1 MTNVEKQEQ
10 LNKLYT
16 EKMSLESQLN
26 DSDYKVIKCAECKA
40 ADLPLPYDIEAL
52 HAERQLKRYRINQI
66 EDEIKITEETETEE
80 DIMSEVE
87 AE

>member
-26 DSDYKVIKCAECKA
+26 DSDYKVIKCAECKVA
-40 ADLPLPYDIEAL
+40 ELPLPYNIKAL
-52 HAERQLKRYRINQI
+52 HVERQLKRDKINQI
-66 EDEIKITEETETEE
+66 EDEIARIEAIEPEEEIPMTE
-80 DIMSEVE
+80 
-87 AE
+87 